1 MIGLKVMKSVNMTD
15 LFVFIGWIDFIWPS
29 SQLMKKTIAVTEVYV
44 HISPLSSTL
53 IVNAGHRELF
63 GGDVVGA
70 SCTVISGLAVNSS
83 PSLLTHYSG

>member
-1 MIGLKVMKSVNMTD
+1 MKSVNMTD

-53 IVNAGHRELF
+53 IVNAGHSELF

-70 SCTVISGLAVNSS
+70 SCTVCNQWFVSECSS
-83 PSLLTHYSG
+83 IAI